1 MAQQLIALPGSQV
14 QFQAAMMGSSQTLK
28 TPTNEGLIH
37 FSDNWDTCMHLAYT
51 HRDTRRHINEN

>member
-37 FSDNWDTCMHLAYT
+37 FSDN
-51 HRDTRRHINEN
+51 